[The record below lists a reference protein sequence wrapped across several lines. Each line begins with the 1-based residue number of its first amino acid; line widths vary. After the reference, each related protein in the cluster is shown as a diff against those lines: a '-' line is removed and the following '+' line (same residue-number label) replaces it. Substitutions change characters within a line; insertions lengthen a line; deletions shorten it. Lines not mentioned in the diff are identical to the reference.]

1 VTIARNAGVDHLVL
15 THLVPG
21 PPNRLAARM
30 FRDGVPQDYPGE
42 ITLGEDGMHF
52 QLAARSQ

>member
-1 VTIARNAGVDHLVL
+1 ML

-21 PPNRLAARM
+21 PPNRLAKRLFM
-30 FRDGVPQDYPGE
+30 GGVSQDYPGE

-52 QLAARSQ
+52 QLSAHAQ